1 MLLNLKKKIQEEGS
15 VLPIQ
20 ETLDLSKLE
29 YNAAY
34 PFVAPV
40 RAEGTVEMHGG
51 FAQLS
56 VAVSFDFSI
65 PCDRCTSQI
74 NRRFTYRF
82 SHTLVEALSNEQDA
96 DDDQYVVLEAD
107 GSLDL
112 DRLLTEDIL
121 LELPTKFLCREDCK
135 GLCPTCGK
143 NLNDGPCG
151 CSQHQID
158 PRLEVLKQLID
169 KPE

>member
-1 MLLNLKKKIQEEGS
+1 MLLDLKKKIQEEGS
-15 VLPIQ
+15 LLPIQ
-20 ETLDLSKLE
+20 YSFDRSKLE
-29 YNAAY
+29 SNAVY
-34 PFVAPV
+34 PFVSPIE
-40 RAEGTVEMHGG
+40 AEGAVEMHGG
-51 FAQLS
+51 FAQLA
-56 VAVSFDFSI
+56 VTVSFDFSV

-82 SHTLVEALSNEQDA
+82 AHTLVEALSNEQDA
-96 DDDQYVVLEAD
+96 DDDQYIVLEED

-112 DRLLTEDIL
+112 DCLLTEDIL
-121 LELPTKFLCREDCK
+121 LALPTKFLCREDCR